1 MREWVEFAAF
11 RLVAA
16 GVGALP
22 LETASALSGQ
32 AWRLVAPRLRRHRRA
47 LDNLAFAYP
56 EMSSAERERIAA
68 AMWENLGRTFAEF
81 FHIERIIAD
90 GRITF
95 EPPLERFEAI
105 AAAGP
110 CVVCGEH
117 LGNWEI
123 LAYAGVRLGMPFA
136 GVYQNLT
143 NPLVDKW
150 LLKKRAPLYP
160 GGLYGKST
168 ATARALLRVARDGG
182 YPAFFA
188 DQRASHG
195 IPVPFFG
202 RPASSLTFP
211 AIIARSV
218 GLPIYVGR
226 VLRLPGVRFT
236 IDFKIVEVPLTAD
249 RDADIRVAT
258 ENIQACIEQFVR
270 ASPEQWMWAHRRW
283 D

>member
-1 MREWVEFAAF
+1 
-11 RLVAA
+11 
-16 GVGALP
+16 
-22 LETASALSGQ
+22 
-32 AWRLVAPRLRRHRRA
+32 
-47 LDNLAFAYP
+47 
-56 EMSSAERERIAA
+56 
-68 AMWENLGRTFAEF
+68 
-81 FHIERIIAD
+81 
-90 GRITF
+90 
-95 EPPLERFEAI
+95 
-105 AAAGP
+105 
-110 CVVCGEH
+110 
-117 LGNWEI
+117 
-123 LAYAGVRLGMPFA
+123 MPFA